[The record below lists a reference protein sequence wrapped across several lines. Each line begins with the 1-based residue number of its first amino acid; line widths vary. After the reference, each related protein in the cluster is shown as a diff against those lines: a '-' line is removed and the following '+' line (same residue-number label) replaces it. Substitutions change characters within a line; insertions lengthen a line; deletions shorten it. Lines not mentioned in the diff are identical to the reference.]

1 MSNILLS
8 KKVHDADRED
18 AKRWDAL
25 PFHDEDDM
33 SYFEL
38 GSKWRNR
45 KNGKRIA
52 SLMLLNFK
60 ELMPA
65 QKKKAQLSLRLQLNM
80 KVSNH
85 SLNQKETIFND
96 L

>member
-1 MSNILLS
+1 MI
-8 KKVHDADRED
+8 VHDIDKED

-25 PFHDEDDM
+25 PFHSKDDM

-52 SLMLLNFK
+52 ALMFLNFK

-65 QKKKAQLSLRLQLNM
+65 QKKKAQLSLRLQVNT
-80 KVSNH
+80 KGYNPIIHDEEIDFNGVSLSEH
-85 SLNQKETIFND
+85 R
-96 L
+96 

>member
-1 MSNILLS
+1 VSNILL
-8 KKVHDADRED
+8 KTKTVHEADKED

-25 PFHDEDDM
+25 PFNEEEDM

-52 SLMLLNFK
+52 ELMLLNFK

-65 QKKKAQLSLRLQLNM
+65 QKKKAQLSLRL
-80 KVSNH
+80 
-85 SLNQKETIFND
+85 
-96 L
+96 